1 MVEEKIRI
9 KILSNILFLLGLVSS
24 IQLLSIGG
32 ITVYNILLVISAIA
46 VLFSERMRL
55 NDKWIFIVFLSSIVT
70 LVLSQTFVD
79 LTGDFRRSAFTSGG
93 TFLLVLSIYGCING
107 SEKILKSYINGFD
120 LTCKLSI
127 MWCYLQVLFYEFF
140 TIDLNDLIFKQI
152 LGVEGNV
159 SDITNGSLIP
169 TGFYCHRGYMIPIL
183 IYSYFRT
190 QKISLKILVILMA
203 FMTKSAAVSIGM
215 IACVFF
221 EVLFRFFKVVKD
233 NKVKQKTIIVI
244 GVSLIVVIAGL
255 IIFSQQVGDTLSN
268 LVFRVTSASKDIGDN
283 SSTTHYYYY
292 KNFGNVVS
300 NLNVFEFLFGTG
312 FGTSGL
318 QYTLMNGQYANL
330 GSWVVESDL
339 INIFINQGIVGFSL
353 WLYALIRII
362 ALCFKKHKYYE
373 NAVFIVILLGVGV
386 MYNIQ
391 FGWFLMV
398 ELCIYG
404 LLKKDITVFSWNTNS
419 KRVALH
425 RKENLSKYTLKSH
438 INSYDV

>member
-1 MVEEKIRI
+1 MKEEKLKI
-9 KILSNILFLLGLVSS
+9 KIPGDILFLLGAVSS

-46 VLFSERMRL
+46 VLMCERIRL
-55 NDKWIFIVFLSSIVT
+55 GDKWILPIFLSSIVT
-70 LVLSQTFVD
+70 LIFSQIFEN
-79 LTGDFRRSAFTSGG
+79 LTSDFRRSAFISGI
-93 TFLLVLSIYGCING
+93 TFLLVLLTYGCISGN
-107 SEKILKSYINGFD
+107 KKTLKRYIDGFD

-127 MWCYLQVLFYEFF
+127 AWCYLQVLLYRFF
-140 TIDLNDLIFKQI
+140 KLDLNVLIFKRI
-152 LGVEGNV
+152 FGVEGEV
-159 SDITNGSLIP
+159 SVITDGSLIP
-169 TGFYCHRGYMIPIL
+169 TGFYSHRGYMIPIL
-183 IYSYFRT
+183 IYSYFRI
-190 QKISLKILVILMA
+190 QKTSSKLLILLLA
-203 FMTKSAAVSIGM
+203 FMTKSASVSIGM
-215 IACVFF
+215 IACIFCEAIYRIIGF
-221 EVLFRFFKVVKD
+221 AKN
-233 NKVKQKTIIVI
+233 NKVKQKSIIVGI
-244 GVSLIVVIAGL
+244 ASLIVVFGVL
-255 IIFSQQVGDTLSN
+255 IVFSQQVGDALSN
-268 LVFRVTSASKDIGDN
+268 LLFRITSASKDIADN

-292 KNFGNVVS
+292 KNFGYIIS
-300 NLNVFEFLFGTG
+300 NLNVIELLFGTG

-318 QYTLMNGQYANL
+318 QYTLMYGQYADF

-398 ELCIYG
+398 ELCIYA

-419 KRVALH
+419 NRVFVQGKAT
-425 RKENLSKYTLKSH
+425 RSKYTLK
-438 INSYDV
+438 IQTNNNI

>member
-1 MVEEKIRI
+1 MKEEKIRI
-9 KILSNILFLLGLVSS
+9 KIPGDILFLLGAVSS

-46 VLFSERMRL
+46 VLICERICLR
-55 NDKWIFIVFLSSIVT
+55 DKWVFLILMSSIVT
-70 LVLSQTFVD
+70 VIFSQVFEN
-79 LTGDFRRSAFTSGG
+79 LTGDFRRTAFISGI
-93 TFLLVLSIYGCING
+93 TFVLVVVIYGCISGNR
-107 SEKILKSYINGFD
+107 KTLKRYIDGFD
-120 LTCKLSI
+120 FTCKLSI
-127 MWCYLQVLFYEFF
+127 VWCYLQVFLYRILK
-140 TIDLNDLIFKQI
+140 IDLNTLVFKQI
-152 LGVEGNV
+152 LGVEGDV
-159 SDITNGSLIP
+159 SCITEGDLIP
-169 TGFYCHRGYMIPIL
+169 TGFYSHRGYMIPIL

-190 QKISLKILVILMA
+190 QKIGSKLLIVLMA

-215 IACVFF
+215 IACIFC
-221 EVLFRFFKVVKD
+221 EVLYRIIGFAKNK
-233 NKVKQKTIIVI
+233 KVKRKTIIAGI
-244 GVSLIVVIAGL
+244 ASLIVVFGVL
-255 IIFSQQVGDTLSN
+255 IVFSQQVGDTLSN
-268 LVFRVTSASKDIGDN
+268 LFFRITSASKNIADN

-292 KNFGNVVS
+292 KNFGNILS
-300 NLNVFEFLFGTG
+300 NLNPAELLFGTG
-312 FGTSGL
+312 FGISGL
-318 QYTLMNGQYANL
+318 QYTLMNGQYADF

-398 ELCIYG
+398 ELCIYA

-419 KRVALH
+419 NRVFVQGKAT
-425 RKENLSKYTLKSH
+425 RSKYTLK
-438 INSYDV
+438 IQTNNNI